1 MAESTSYGGTGFL
14 KDVYYFILIT
24 HLILAMALLPLS
36 LFTLTKG
43 LNMQV
48 KKHRKNCTMDNANM
62 ALCKYYWRFG
72 IFVDI
77 TLLLTTS
84 VLITTHK
91 FIVLV
96 YKRDKRL

>member
-1 MAESTSYGGTGFL
+1 MLFLISYLTYHSMAESTSYGGTGFL

-48 KKHRKNCTMDNANM
+48 KKHRKIARWTMPIW
-62 ALCKYYWRFG
+62 LY
-72 IFVDI
+72 VSI
-77 TLLLTTS
+77 TG
-84 VLITTHK
+84 
-91 FIVLV
+91 VLV
-96 YKRDKRL
+96 YLLISPYY